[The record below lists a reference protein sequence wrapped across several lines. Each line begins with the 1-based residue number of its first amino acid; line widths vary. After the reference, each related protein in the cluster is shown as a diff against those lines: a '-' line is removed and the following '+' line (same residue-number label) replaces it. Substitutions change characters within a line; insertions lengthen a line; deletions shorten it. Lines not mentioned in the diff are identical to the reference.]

1 MPESP
6 LADAVDPFLADP
18 GTTFTVPGHKR
29 SPELADA
36 LLQLD
41 LPLVSGADD
50 SRMTGDVLGRAERL
64 AAQLWGA
71 DMCRFSVSGS
81 THGNQAFALAVARPG
96 DKVIVART
104 LHKSLHAGLVLA
116 GLEPVWVRPEVDA
129 DHRAVA
135 GRSRRGAS
143 SRRLPRR
150 PTPARCSWSSPA
162 TSACSRDIE
171 AIAGLTHA
179 AGVPLVVDQ
188 AWGAH
193 LGFHPAL
200 PKHAIA
206 RGADGMVTSTHKNL
220 TAFTQGSIVLARG
233 ERIDL
238 ARLDECFELL
248 HTTSPSAA
256 IMASSDRARALI
268 EERGPELLGRTIE
281 IVADARRRLSQVEG
295 LTVVDADD
303 PTKLVLALAG
313 TGADGFEVER
323 DLFGRGIRL
332 EMADRDTLVPI
343 VTLADTAE
351 TVGRLADGVADSVAA
366 RRGEPRPPAS
376 STVWSL
382 VAEVVMSP
390 RDAYFAP
397 RAPCGLARGG
407 RPDRRRD
414 RGALPAGHPG
424 ARARRADQL
433 RDPRRPARRGRG
445 RQPDG
450 VLQRSDAG
458 DAAGRRRVAGT
469 AAAAVAVTPGMRMML
484 LARLDHAGRRRVR
497 RDEVGATRVRPG
509 ARGAAARRRGC
520 RLHRERH
527 EAADPRRA
535 AAAGRHPRRA
545 AAGERRSG
553 DALDRRRRRL
563 ESRASEIV
571 LTGAPDAVRMGCMT
585 DADWN
590 ADPPAHRGWVTLQV
604 QRPDRALGRRPHR
617 GGAVLGSAI

>member
-6 LADAVDPFLADP
+6 LADAVDRFLADP

-29 SPELADA
+29 SPELADR

-81 THGNQAFALAVARPG
+81 THGNQAFALAVGRPG
-96 DKVIVART
+96 DRVIVART

-129 DHRAVA
+129 ATGLSLGVPVAAIDAALTEAPDARAVFLVEPSYI
-135 GRSRRGAS
+135 GRLS
-143 SRRLPRR
+143 
-150 PTPARCSWSSPA
+150 
-162 TSACSRDIE
+162 DVE
-171 AIAGLTHA
+171 AIAEASHA
-179 AGVPLVVDQ
+179 AEVPLIVDQ

-200 PKHAIA
+200 PRHAIA

-233 ERIDL
+233 GRINL

-281 IVADARRRLSQVEG
+281 IVADARRRLSQVDG
-295 LTVVDADD
+295 LTVVEADD

-313 TGADGFEVER
+313 TGADGFEVEH
-323 DLFGRGIRL
+323 DLFQRGIRL

-351 TVGRLADGVADSVAA
+351 TVGRLADAVADSVAA
-366 RRGEPRPPAS
+366 RRGPPRPVAP

-397 RAPCGLARGG
+397 RRRVPWRDAVGRIAAETAAPYPPGIPALAPGELIS
-407 RPDRRRD
+407 PDIL
-414 RGALPAGHPG
+414 AA
-424 ARARRADQL
+424 L
-433 RDPRRPARRGRG
+433 RD
-445 RQPDG
+445 
-450 VLQRSDAG
+450 
-458 DAAGRRRVAGT
+458 
-469 AAAAVAVTPGMRMML
+469 
-484 LARLDHAGRRRVR
+484 
-497 RDEVGATRVRPG
+497 E
-509 ARGAAARRRGC
+509 
-520 RLHRERH
+520 
-527 EAADPRRA
+527 
-535 AAAGRHPRRA
+535 AAAGSRMAYCSDPTL
-545 AAGERRSG
+545 ETLLVV
-553 DALDRRRRRL
+553 DA
-563 ESRASEIV
+563 
-571 LTGAPDAVRMGCMT
+571 
-585 DADWN
+585 
-590 ADPPAHRGWVTLQV
+590 
-604 QRPDRALGRRPHR
+604 
-617 GGAVLGSAI
+617 

>member
-6 LADAVDPFLADP
+6 LADAVDRFLADP

-64 AAQLWGA
+64 AAGLWGA

-96 DKVIVART
+96 DRVIVCRT

-116 GLEPVWVRPEVDA
+116 GREPVWARPQVDA
-129 DHRAVA
+129 TTGLSLGVPAAAVELALAEAPDARAVFLVEPSYI
-135 GRSRRGAS
+135 GRLS
-143 SRRLPRR
+143 
-150 PTPARCSWSSPA
+150 
-162 TSACSRDIE
+162 DIE
-171 AIAGLTHA
+171 AIAEVTHA
-179 AGVPLVVDQ
+179 AGVPLMVDQ

-256 IMASSDRARALI
+256 IMASSDRARALV

-281 IVADARRRLSQVEG
+281 IVADASRRLSQVEG

-397 RAPCGLARGG
+397 R
-407 RPDRRRD
+407 
-414 RGALPAGHPG
+414 
-424 ARARRADQL
+424 
-433 RDPRRPARRGRG
+433 
-445 RQPDG
+445 
-450 VLQRSDAG
+450 
-458 DAAGRRRVAGT
+458 RRVAWREAVGRIAAET
-469 AAAAVAVTPGMRMML
+469 AAPYPPGIPA
-484 LARLDHAGRRRVR
+484 LAPGELISQ
-497 RDEVGATRVRPG
+497 EILGA
-509 ARGAAARRRGC
+509 
-520 RLHRERH
+520 L
-527 EAADPRRA
+527 RA
-535 AAAGRHPRRA
+535 EAAAGSRMAYCSDPTL
-545 AAGERRSG
+545 ETLLVV
-553 DALDRRRRRL
+553 DA
-563 ESRASEIV
+563 
-571 LTGAPDAVRMGCMT
+571 
-585 DADWN
+585 
-590 ADPPAHRGWVTLQV
+590 
-604 QRPDRALGRRPHR
+604 
-617 GGAVLGSAI
+617 

>member
-6 LADAVDPFLADP
+6 LADAVDRFLADP

-64 AAQLWGA
+64 AAGLWGA

-96 DKVIVART
+96 DRVIVART

-116 GLEPVWVRPEVDA
+116 GLEPVWVRPQVDA
-129 DHRAVA
+129 TTGLSLGVPAAAVELALAEAPDARAVFLVEPSYI
-135 GRSRRGAS
+135 GRLS
-143 SRRLPRR
+143 
-150 PTPARCSWSSPA
+150 
-162 TSACSRDIE
+162 DIE
-171 AIAGLTHA
+171 AIAEVTHA
-179 AGVPLVVDQ
+179 AGVPLMVDQ

-256 IMASSDRARALI
+256 IMASSDRARALV

-281 IVADARRRLSQVEG
+281 IVADASRRLSQVEG

-397 RAPCGLARGG
+397 R
-407 RPDRRRD
+407 
-414 RGALPAGHPG
+414 
-424 ARARRADQL
+424 
-433 RDPRRPARRGRG
+433 
-445 RQPDG
+445 
-450 VLQRSDAG
+450 
-458 DAAGRRRVAGT
+458 RRVAWREAVGRIAAET
-469 AAAAVAVTPGMRMML
+469 AAPYPPGIPA
-484 LARLDHAGRRRVR
+484 LAPGELISQ
-497 RDEVGATRVRPG
+497 EILGA
-509 ARGAAARRRGC
+509 
-520 RLHRERH
+520 L
-527 EAADPRRA
+527 RA
-535 AAAGRHPRRA
+535 EAAAGSRMAYCSDPTL
-545 AAGERRSG
+545 ETLLVV
-553 DALDRRRRRL
+553 DA
-563 ESRASEIV
+563 
-571 LTGAPDAVRMGCMT
+571 
-585 DADWN
+585 
-590 ADPPAHRGWVTLQV
+590 
-604 QRPDRALGRRPHR
+604 
-617 GGAVLGSAI
+617 

>member
-6 LADAVDPFLADP
+6 LADAVDRFLADP

-129 DHRAVA
+129 ATGLSLGVAAQTVEQALAEAPDARAAFLVEPSYI
-135 GRSRRGAS
+135 GRLS
-143 SRRLPRR
+143 
-150 PTPARCSWSSPA
+150 
-162 TSACSRDIE
+162 DIE
-171 AIAGLTHA
+171 AIAELTHV

-295 LTVVDADD
+295 LTVVTADD

-343 VTLADTAE
+343 VTLADTPK
-351 TVGRLADGVADSVAA
+351 TVGRLAHGVANSIAA

-397 RAPCGLARGG
+397 R
-407 RPDRRRD
+407 
-414 RGALPAGHPG
+414 
-424 ARARRADQL
+424 
-433 RDPRRPARRGRG
+433 
-445 RQPDG
+445 
-450 VLQRSDAG
+450 
-458 DAAGRRRVAGT
+458 RRVAWRDAVGRIAAET
-469 AAAAVAVTPGMRMML
+469 AAPYPPGIPA
-484 LARLDHAGRRRVR
+484 LAPGELINS
-497 RDEVGATRVRPG
+497 EILGA
-509 ARGAAARRRGC
+509 
-520 RLHRERH
+520 L
-527 EAADPRRA
+527 RA
-535 AAAGRHPRRA
+535 EAAAGSRMAYCSDPTLDTLLVV
-545 AAGERRSG
+545 
-553 DALDRRRRRL
+553 DA
-563 ESRASEIV
+563 
-571 LTGAPDAVRMGCMT
+571 
-585 DADWN
+585 
-590 ADPPAHRGWVTLQV
+590 
-604 QRPDRALGRRPHR
+604 
-617 GGAVLGSAI
+617 

>member
-6 LADAVDPFLADP
+6 LADAVDRFLADP

-41 LPLVSGADD
+41 LPLVSGAED
-50 SRMTGDVLGRAERL
+50 SRLTGDVLGRAERL
-64 AAQLWGA
+64 AAQLWSA
-71 DMCRFSVSGS
+71 DMCRFSVAGS

-96 DKVIVART
+96 DRVIVART

-116 GLEPVWVRPEVDA
+116 GLQPVWVRPEVDA
-129 DHRAVA
+129 ATGLSLGVPASAVERALADAPDARAVFLVEPSYI
-135 GRSRRGAS
+135 GRLS
-143 SRRLPRR
+143 
-150 PTPARCSWSSPA
+150 
-162 TSACSRDIE
+162 DIE
-171 AIAGLTHA
+171 AIAELAHA
-179 AGVPLVVDQ
+179 AGMPLIVDQ

-200 PKHAIA
+200 PRHAID

-220 TAFTQGSIVLARG
+220 TAFTQGSIIVARG

-238 ARLDECFELL
+238 ARLDECFEML

-256 IMASSDRARALI
+256 IMASSDRARALV
-268 EERGPELLGRTIE
+268 EERGPELLGQTIQ
-281 IVADARRRLSQVEG
+281 IVADARARLSQVEG
-295 LTVVDADD
+295 LTVADADD

-382 VAEVVMSP
+382 VAQVVMSP

-397 RAPCGLARGG
+397 R
-407 RPDRRRD
+407 
-414 RGALPAGHPG
+414 
-424 ARARRADQL
+424 
-433 RDPRRPARRGRG
+433 
-445 RQPDG
+445 
-450 VLQRSDAG
+450 
-458 DAAGRRRVAGT
+458 RRVAWRDAVGRIAAET
-469 AAAAVAVTPGMRMML
+469 AAPYPPGIPA
-484 LARLDHAGRRRVR
+484 LA
-497 RDEVGATRVRPG
+497 PG
-509 ARGAAARRRGC
+509 E
-520 RLHRERH
+520 LIN
-527 EAADPRRA
+527 
-535 AAAGRHPRRA
+535 
-545 AAGERRSG
+545 
-553 DALDRRRRRL
+553 
-563 ESRASEIV
+563 SEI
-571 LTGAPDAVRMGCMT
+571 LGALRAEAEAGSRMAYCSDPTLDTLLVVDA
-585 DADWN
+585 
-590 ADPPAHRGWVTLQV
+590 
-604 QRPDRALGRRPHR
+604 
-617 GGAVLGSAI
+617 

>member
-6 LADAVDPFLADP
+6 LADAVDRFLADP

-129 DHRAVA
+129 ATGLSLGVAAQTVEQALAEAPDARAAFLVEPSYI
-135 GRSRRGAS
+135 GRLS
-143 SRRLPRR
+143 
-150 PTPARCSWSSPA
+150 
-162 TSACSRDIE
+162 DIE
-171 AIAGLTHA
+171 AIAELTHV

-343 VTLADTAE
+343 VTLADTPK
-351 TVGRLADGVADSVAA
+351 TVGRLAHGVANSIAA

-397 RAPCGLARGG
+397 R
-407 RPDRRRD
+407 
-414 RGALPAGHPG
+414 
-424 ARARRADQL
+424 
-433 RDPRRPARRGRG
+433 
-445 RQPDG
+445 
-450 VLQRSDAG
+450 
-458 DAAGRRRVAGT
+458 RRVAWRDAVGRIAAET
-469 AAAAVAVTPGMRMML
+469 AAPYPPGIPA
-484 LARLDHAGRRRVR
+484 LAPGELISS
-497 RDEVGATRVRPG
+497 EILGA
-509 ARGAAARRRGC
+509 
-520 RLHRERH
+520 L
-527 EAADPRRA
+527 RA
-535 AAAGRHPRRA
+535 EAAAGSRMAYCSDPTLDTLLVV
-545 AAGERRSG
+545 
-553 DALDRRRRRL
+553 DA
-563 ESRASEIV
+563 
-571 LTGAPDAVRMGCMT
+571 
-585 DADWN
+585 
-590 ADPPAHRGWVTLQV
+590 
-604 QRPDRALGRRPHR
+604 
-617 GGAVLGSAI
+617 

>member
-6 LADAVDPFLADP
+6 LADAVDRFLADP

-64 AAQLWGA
+64 AAGLWGA

-96 DKVIVART
+96 DRVIVART

-116 GLEPVWVRPEVDA
+116 GLEPVWVRPQVDA
-129 DHRAVA
+129 DHRAFA
-135 GRSRRGAS
+135 GRSRRG
-143 SRRLPRR
+143 RRAGAGRSARR
-150 PTPARCSWSSPA
+150 PRGVPGRAQLHRPTLGHRGDRRGSPMPP
-162 TSACSRDIE
+162 
-171 AIAGLTHA
+171 
-179 AGVPLVVDQ
+179 GVPLMVDQ

-281 IVADARRRLSQVEG
+281 IVADASRRLSQVEG

-397 RAPCGLARGG
+397 R
-407 RPDRRRD
+407 
-414 RGALPAGHPG
+414 
-424 ARARRADQL
+424 
-433 RDPRRPARRGRG
+433 
-445 RQPDG
+445 
-450 VLQRSDAG
+450 
-458 DAAGRRRVAGT
+458 RRVAWRDAVGRIAAET
-469 AAAAVAVTPGMRMML
+469 AAPYPPGIPA
-484 LARLDHAGRRRVR
+484 LAPGELISS
-497 RDEVGATRVRPG
+497 EILGA
-509 ARGAAARRRGC
+509 
-520 RLHRERH
+520 L
-527 EAADPRRA
+527 RA
-535 AAAGRHPRRA
+535 EAAAGSRMAYCSDPTL
-545 AAGERRSG
+545 ETLLVV
-553 DALDRRRRRL
+553 DA
-563 ESRASEIV
+563 
-571 LTGAPDAVRMGCMT
+571 
-585 DADWN
+585 
-590 ADPPAHRGWVTLQV
+590 
-604 QRPDRALGRRPHR
+604 
-617 GGAVLGSAI
+617 

>member
-6 LADAVDPFLADP
+6 LADAVDRFLADP

-129 DHRAVA
+129 ATGLSLGVAAQTVEQALAEAPDARAAFLVEPSYI
-135 GRSRRGAS
+135 GRLS
-143 SRRLPRR
+143 
-150 PTPARCSWSSPA
+150 
-162 TSACSRDIE
+162 DIE
-171 AIAGLTHA
+171 AIAELTHV

-295 LTVVDADD
+295 LTVVTADD

-343 VTLADTAE
+343 VTLADTPE
-351 TVGRLADGVADSVAA
+351 TVGRLAHGVANSIAA

-397 RAPCGLARGG
+397 R
-407 RPDRRRD
+407 
-414 RGALPAGHPG
+414 
-424 ARARRADQL
+424 
-433 RDPRRPARRGRG
+433 
-445 RQPDG
+445 
-450 VLQRSDAG
+450 
-458 DAAGRRRVAGT
+458 RRVAWRDAVGRIAAET
-469 AAAAVAVTPGMRMML
+469 AAPYPPGIPA
-484 LARLDHAGRRRVR
+484 LAPGELISS
-497 RDEVGATRVRPG
+497 EILGA
-509 ARGAAARRRGC
+509 
-520 RLHRERH
+520 L
-527 EAADPRRA
+527 RA
-535 AAAGRHPRRA
+535 EAAAGSRMAYCSDPTLDTLLVV
-545 AAGERRSG
+545 
-553 DALDRRRRRL
+553 DA
-563 ESRASEIV
+563 
-571 LTGAPDAVRMGCMT
+571 
-585 DADWN
+585 
-590 ADPPAHRGWVTLQV
+590 
-604 QRPDRALGRRPHR
+604 
-617 GGAVLGSAI
+617 